1 MITGFNAASTIYSSS
16 TASTS
21 KVAAGLLSGAT
32 SGSTTPAGIR
42 DFSLVAEDARA
53 VLDAQ
58 YQEASKKGTNI
69 TFDSSK
75 PGVPLDL
82 SSLSD
87 RAVAAIALNKDG
99 LFTDLEVAQAG
110 GYLNGQLQAALAP
123 SFRASSGGDLRP
135 VATEYLNLFDQLEPE
150 VKQALGMTDEHRLA
164 VQDLLKNQESQYGK
178 LVPED
183 GFQGFLQLLQQ
194 MAEQWKETH
203 PDGYNAQGATFYAP
217 VNENRS
223 FTI

>member
-1 MITGFNAASTIYSSS
+1 MITGFGAVSTIYSSLIAS
-16 TASTS
+16 SSKGTAASQAS
-21 KVAAGLLSGAT
+21 
-32 SGSTTPAGIR
+32 STTPAGTR

-58 YQEASKKGTNI
+58 YQDAQKNGKNI

-110 GYLNGQLQAALAP
+110 GYLSGQLQAVLAP
-123 SFRASSGGDLRP
+123 SFKASNGGDLRP
-135 VATEYLNLFDQLEPE
+135 VATEYLNLFDQLDPE
-150 VKQALGMTDEHRLA
+150 VKQALGMTDEQRLA
-164 VQDLLKNQESQYGK
+164 AESILRDQEKQYGK
-178 LVPED
+178 LSPEE
-183 GFQGFLQLLQQ
+183 GFPGFIQLLRQ
-194 MAEQWKETH
+194 MAEEWKQSH
-203 PDGYNAQGATFYAP
+203 PDGYNAQGASYYTS
-217 VNENRS
+217 VSNSRS